1 MIKALVRAQHWQ
13 DALCSTSKPETT
25 PAQHAVVMNAL
36 ARMNSW
42 KLLVSALQDW
52 DRLIFINIVVTAMDR
67 SCNWQWAC
75 AMLAGLTDR
84 RLDAD
89 VITCTSSVGACF
101 NAWCWE
107 MMLKLMSENQT
118 LSVGSDAVQ
127 NVATAAFS
135 KTLDWKRAFLLLG
148 SRRLQ
153 RLELSKQSCTAAMKS
168 CEASEKSDR
177 WELSCKILNC
187 ATTSDVM
194 MFTAAIATCSSS
206 WQTVLT
212 LLGGLKR
219 AWLKADT
226 VAVSAAVT
234 SLARAAM
241 WEATLQLVQMSGVR
255 VDRPLFNAMIK
266 SCAKAKEWELALS
279 LLRSAIVKTLQ
290 VRPDTIS
297 FNSILVECQ
306 DMWQTGLS
314 LMASLLVHGIAPDSA
329 SISSVSYASSASGV
343 AWTRTLDLL
352 SAGLRPD
359 ACAFLTHSW
368 QKSCELALGSLQD
381 RVGCLGRAGLWKAC
395 LSFSLL
401 LEKCCPEERTNPSG
415 CCHTWELTAMACG
428 TSSQWQH
435 SLNIF
440 QRLNSVKVE
449 MDLQRTWPP
458 VLRSCGL
465 AGHEA
470 EALQLLEQLRLA
482 RADVDV
488 GWYGTLIDSSKT
500 SPDSILREM
509 GRASVNMVA
518 STYRAALA
526 AFAKCRDVQSASELL
541 ADMALAGEQLPTYS
555 CNLLLAADSEKA
567 FDFFQQLRE
576 QSLEPNVV
584 TFSTVISAC
593 QKQEDAAAA
602 LDLLASMDRSHIVPN
617 TITYS
622 SAISACERAH
632 WTELALSLFHS
643 MQRVDLQADCIC
655 YNSVISACEKG
666 KRAETALDLLET
678 MRATRVQTT
687 GVTYSAVIS
696 ACDKCSLLRRG
707 CQLLGDM
714 KDAQIESSVV
724 AYNALISACSRL
736 SRLSKALRLY
746 GQLKDESLQPTV
758 VTCSSL
764 VNACE
769 NSDRL
774 SKALQVFEQMRGLV
788 KANLVVY
795 NAILSACER
804 ASAFRRACRLFEDMR
819 LDKLQP
825 DIISYNCLIGASCK
839 SMESEAAWAL
849 LQQMETGRV
858 SADVVTYV
866 TLLLDAD
873 VSGPG
878 LHVLPLER
886 LSQAGIRHLRKGMR
900 RGGSPKGE
908 RFMPHAKRA
917 KTARAGH
924 SEGLFGF
931 FVPGSGFWAQGP
943 KTHGPTI
950 EVDLNWVLGLGF
962 KVQGLSGFVDES

>member
-1 MIKALVRAQHWQ
+1 MIKALVRAQRWQ

-89 VITCTSSVGACF
+89 VITCTSSVGACA
-101 NAWCWE
+101 NAWRWE
-107 MMLKLMSENQT
+107 MMLKLMSANQA

-127 NVATAAFS
+127 NVAMAAFS

-148 SRRLQ
+148 SRRQQ

-226 VAVSAAVT
+226 VAVGAAVT

-297 FNSILVECQ
+297 FNSILIECQ

-329 SISSVSYASSASGV
+329 SISSVSYASSA
-343 AWTRTLDLL
+343 WTRTLDLL
-352 SAGLRPD
+352 SAGREGFWVSLRTD

-381 RVGCLGRAGLWKAC
+381 RVACLAREGLWKAC

-401 LEKCCPEERTNPSG
+401 LEQG
-415 CCHTWELTAMACG
+415 CLCSHTWELTATACG
-428 TSSQWQH
+428 TSLQWQH

-482 RADVDV
+482 RADVD

-541 ADMALAGEQLPTYS
+541 ADMALEGEQLPTYS
-555 CNLLLAADSEKA
+555 CNLLLAADSAKA
-567 FDFFQQLRE
+567 FDFFEQLRE
-576 QSLEPNVV
+576 QKLEPNVV
-584 TFSTVISAC
+584 SFSTVISAC

-707 CQLLGDM
+707 CQLLGEM

-866 TLLLDAD
+866 TLLWDAD

-886 LSQAGIRHLRKGMR
+886 LSQAGIGHLRKGM
-900 RGGSPKGE
+900 PVAVLGE
-908 RFMPHAKRA
+908 RKSASCRMPKRRA
-917 KTARAGH
+917 KTARAGQTRKGWKGWLVPRKRGF
-924 SEGLFGF
+924 GLRGR
-931 FVPGSGFWAQGP
+931 GH
-943 KTHGPTI
+943 T
-950 EVDLNWVLGLGF
+950 
-962 KVQGLSGFVDES
+962 VQPLKLI